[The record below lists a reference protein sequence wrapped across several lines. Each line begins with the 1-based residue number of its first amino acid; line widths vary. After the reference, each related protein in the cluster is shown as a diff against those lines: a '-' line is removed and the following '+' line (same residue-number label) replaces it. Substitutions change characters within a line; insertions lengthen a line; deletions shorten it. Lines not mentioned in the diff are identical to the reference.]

1 MNLWGFFM
9 IDRKEFYSQLRATL
23 VKGGLSQP
31 QVDGFEAILDEW
43 EKRSLTDLRWLA
55 YIMATAWHET
65 AQRMQP
71 IEEFGRGRGKAYA
84 PTYYGR
90 GFVQITWERNYAKLS
105 DVIDVDLVTHP
116 EKALEMD
123 NAIQILF
130 VGMIDGLFTGKA
142 LSDYFDRNA
151 DWRGARAI
159 VNGKDRAAEIA
170 GYAQKIWD
178 SLRIADGDSLV
189 NIAPD
194 DDFVLVKDNHGEVL
208 PTYYPPT
215 KPNGVMSM
223 EATKPAVQSKIV
235 WTQLLAAAFAIFA
248 GFGLTIPPEFQ
259 QLAIELLA
267 GGVTATS
274 LITAV
279 MRIWF
284 TTKLLKK

>member
-1 MNLWGFFM
+1 MGFFM
-9 IDRKEFYSQLRATL
+9 IDRKEFYSQIRATL
-23 VKGGLSQP
+23 VKGGLNQA

-43 EKRSLTDLRWLA
+43 ERRNLTDLRWLA

-90 GFVQITWERNYAKLS
+90 GFVQITWERNYARLS

-130 VGMIDGLFTGKA
+130 EGMIDGLFTGKA
-142 LSDYFDRNA
+142 LSDYFDRES

-159 VNGKDRAAEIA
+159 VNGKDRAADIA
-170 GYAQKIWD
+170 GYAKKIWD
-178 SLRIADGDSLV
+178 SLRIASGDELV
-189 NIAPD
+189 NIRDPD
-194 DDFVLVKDNHGEVL
+194 TWVTDNHGDVL
-208 PTYYPPT
+208 KTYYPPT
-215 KPNGVMSM
+215 KPISVMSM
-223 EATKPAVQSKIV
+223 VDTKPAVQSKIV
-235 WTQLLAAAFAIFA
+235 WTQLLTAAFAIFA
-248 GFGLTIPPEFQ
+248 GFGLNIPPEFQ

-267 GGVTATS
+267 GGVTAAS

-284 TTKLLKK
+284 TNKVLKK

>member
-1 MNLWGFFM
+1 M
-9 IDRKEFYSQLRATL
+9 IDRKEFYGQIRATL

-43 EKRSLTDLRWLA
+43 EKRRLTDLRWLA

-90 GFVQITWERNYAKLS
+90 GFVQITWERNYARLS
-105 DVIDVDLVTHP
+105 DVIGVDLVTHP

-142 LSDYFDRNA
+142 LSDYFDKNA

-178 SLRIADGDSLV
+178 SLRLASGDSLM

-194 DDFVLVKDNHGEVL
+194 ADFVSVTDNHGEVL
-208 PTYYPPT
+208 PTYYQPS
-215 KPNGVMSM
+215 VMSVD
-223 EATKPAVQSKIV
+223 ATKPRVQSKIV
-235 WTQLLAAAFAIFA
+235 WTQLLTAAFAIFA

-274 LITAV
+274 IITAV

>member
-1 MNLWGFFM
+1 M
-9 IDRKEFYSQLRATL
+9 IDRKEFYSQIRATL
-23 VKGGLSQP
+23 VKGGLNQA

-43 EKRSLTDLRWLA
+43 EKRKLTDLRWLA

-90 GFVQITWERNYAKLS
+90 GFVQITWERNYARLS
-105 DVIDVDLVTHP
+105 DVIGVDLVTHP

-142 LSDYFDRNA
+142 LSDYFDKNA

-178 SLRIADGDSLV
+178 SLRLASGDSLM
-189 NIAPD
+189 NIAPA
-194 DDFVLVKDNHGEVL
+194 DDFVSVTDNHGEVL
-208 PTYYPPT
+208 QTYYPPT
-215 KPNGVMSM
+215 TPNVAMSM
-223 EATKPAVQSKIV
+223 DATKPAAQSKIV
-235 WTQLLAAAFAIFA
+235 WTQLLTAAFAIFA

-274 LITAV
+274 IITAV
-279 MRIWF
+279 MRVWF

>member
-1 MNLWGFFM
+1 M
-9 IDRKEFYSQLRATL
+9 IDRKEFYSQIRATL

-43 EKRSLTDLRWLA
+43 EKRKLTDLRWLA

-90 GFVQITWERNYAKLS
+90 GFVQITWERNYARLS
-105 DVIDVDLVTHP
+105 DVIGVDLVTHP

-142 LSDYFDRNA
+142 LSDYFDKNA

-159 VNGKDRAAEIA
+159 VNGKDKAAEIA

-178 SLRIADGDSLV
+178 SLRLASGDSLM
-189 NIAPD
+189 NIAPA
-194 DDFVLVKDNHGEVL
+194 DDFVSVTDNHGEVL
-208 PTYYPPT
+208 PTYYPT
-215 KPNGVMSM
+215 SVMSVD
-223 EATKPAVQSKIV
+223 ATKPRVQSKIV
-235 WTQLLAAAFAIFA
+235 WTQLLTAAFAIFA

-274 LITAV
+274 IITAV

>member
-1 MNLWGFFM
+1 M

-23 VKGGLSQP
+23 VKGGLNQA

-43 EKRSLTDLRWLA
+43 ERRKLQDLRWLA

-130 VGMIDGLFTGKA
+130 EGMIDGLFTGEA
-142 LSDYFDRNA
+142 LSDYFDRES

-159 VNGKDRAAEIA
+159 VNGKDRAADIA
-170 GYAQKIWD
+170 GYAKKIWD
-178 SLRIADGDSLV
+178 SLRIASGDSLV
-189 NIAPD
+189 NIAPSA
-194 DDFVLVKDNHGEVL
+194 DFVLVKDNHGEVL
-208 PTYYPPT
+208 PTYYPT
-215 KPNGVMSM
+215 REQLNS
-223 EATKPAVQSKIV
+223 KPAVQSKIV
-235 WTQLLAAAFAIFA
+235 WTQLLTAAFAIFA
-248 GFGLTIPPEFQ
+248 AFGMNIPPEFH

-274 LITAV
+274 IITAV

>member
-1 MNLWGFFM
+1 M
-9 IDRKEFYSQLRATL
+9 IDRKEFYSQIRAAL
-23 VKGGLSQP
+23 VKGGLSQS

-43 EKRSLTDLRWLA
+43 EKRRLTDLRWLA

-90 GFVQITWERNYAKLS
+90 GFVQITWERNYARLS
-105 DVIDVDLVTHP
+105 DVIGVDLVTHP

-142 LSDYFDRNA
+142 LSDYFSREA

-178 SLRIADGDSLV
+178 SLRLASGDSLL
-189 NIAPD
+189 NIAPAA
-194 DDFVLVKDNHGEVL
+194 DFVSVTDNHGEVL
-208 PTYYPPT
+208 QTYYPSS
-215 KPNGVMSM
+215 VMSM
-223 EATKPAVQSKIV
+223 DATKTPVQSKIV
-235 WTQLLAAAFAIFA
+235 WTQLLTAAFAIFA

>member
-1 MNLWGFFM
+1 M
-9 IDRKEFYSQLRATL
+9 IDRKEFYSQIRTTL

-43 EKRSLTDLRWLA
+43 EKRKLQDLRWLA

-90 GFVQITWERNYAKLS
+90 GFVQITWERNYARLS
-105 DVIDVDLVTHP
+105 DVIGVDLVTHP

-142 LSDYFDRNA
+142 LSDYFDKNA

-178 SLRIADGDSLV
+178 SLRLASGDSLM
-189 NIAPD
+189 NIAPA
-194 DDFVLVKDNHGEVL
+194 DDFVSVTDNHGEVL
-208 PTYYPPT
+208 PTYYPT
-215 KPNGVMSM
+215 SVMSM
-223 EATKPAVQSKIV
+223 DAAKPRVQSKIV
-235 WTQLLAAAFAIFA
+235 WTQLLTAAFAIFA

-274 LITAV
+274 IITAV

>member
-1 MNLWGFFM
+1 M
-9 IDRKEFYSQLRATL
+9 IDRKEFYSQIRATL
-23 VKGGLSQP
+23 VKGGLSQA

-43 EKRSLTDLRWLA
+43 ERRSLTDLRWLA

-84 PTYYGR
+84 PKYYGR
-90 GFVQITWERNYAKLS
+90 GLVQITWEYNYARLS

-130 VGMIDGLFTGKA
+130 EGMIHGLFKGEGKS
-142 LSDYFDRNA
+142 LSDYFDRET

-159 VNGKDRAAEIA
+159 VNGKDRAADIA
-170 GYAQKIWD
+170 GYAKKIWE
-178 SLRIADGDSLV
+178 SLRIASGDELV
-189 NIAPD
+189 NIREPD
-194 DDFVLVKDNHGEVL
+194 AWVTDNNGDVLK
-208 PTYYPPT
+208 TYYPPSGGM
-215 KPNGVMSM
+215 PMVD
-223 EATKPAVQSKIV
+223 TKPAVQSKIV
-235 WTQLLAAAFAIFA
+235 WTQLLTAAFAIFA
-248 GFGLTIPPEFQ
+248 GFGLTIPPDFQ

-267 GGVTATS
+267 GGVTAAS
-274 LITAV
+274 LITTV

>member
-1 MNLWGFFM
+1 M
-9 IDRKEFYSQLRATL
+9 IDRKEFYSQIRATL

-43 EKRSLTDLRWLA
+43 EKRKLTDLRWLA

-90 GFVQITWERNYAKLS
+90 GFVQITWERNYARLS
-105 DVIDVDLVTHP
+105 DVIGVDLVTHP

-142 LSDYFDRNA
+142 LSDYFDKNA

-178 SLRIADGDSLV
+178 SLRLASGDSLM

-194 DDFVLVKDNHGEVL
+194 ADFVSVTDNHGEVL
-208 PTYYPPT
+208 PTYYQPS
-215 KPNGVMSM
+215 VMSVD
-223 EATKPAVQSKIV
+223 ATKPRVQSKIV
-235 WTQLLAAAFAIFA
+235 WTQLLTAAFAIFA

-274 LITAV
+274 IITAV

>member
-1 MNLWGFFM
+1 M

-23 VKGGLSQP
+23 VKGGLNQA

-43 EKRSLTDLRWLA
+43 EKRNLQDLRWLA

-90 GFVQITWERNYAKLS
+90 GFVQITWERNYARLS
-105 DVIDVDLVTHP
+105 DVIDVDLVTYP

-142 LSDYFDRNA
+142 LSDYFDKNT

-178 SLRIADGDSLV
+178 SLRLASGDSLM
-189 NIAPD
+189 NIAPA
-194 DDFVLVKDNHGEVL
+194 DDFVSVTDNHGDVL
-208 PTYYPPT
+208 KTYYPPT

-223 EATKPAVQSKIV
+223 DATKPAAQSKIV
-235 WTQLLAAAFAIFA
+235 WTQLLTAAFAIFA
-248 GFGLTIPPEFQ
+248 GFGLNIPPDFQ

-267 GGVTATS
+267 GGVTAAS

>member
-1 MNLWGFFM
+1 M
-9 IDRKEFYSQLRATL
+9 IDRKEFYSQIRATL
-23 VKGGLSQP
+23 VKGGLNQA

-43 EKRSLTDLRWLA
+43 ERRSLTDLRWLA

-90 GFVQITWERNYAKLS
+90 GLVQITWERNYAKLS

-130 VGMIDGLFTGKA
+130 EGMIDGLFTGKA
-142 LSDYFDRNA
+142 LSDYFGRNA

-194 DDFVLVKDNHGEVL
+194 DDFVLVKDNHGDVL
-208 PTYYPPT
+208 PTYYPT
-215 KPNGVMSM
+215 REQLNS
-223 EATKPAVQSKIV
+223 KPAAQSKIV
-235 WTQLLAAAFAIFA
+235 WTQLLTAAFAIFA
-248 GFGLTIPPEFQ
+248 GFGMTIPPEFQ

-274 LITAV
+274 IITVV

>member
-1 MNLWGFFM
+1 M
-9 IDRKEFYSQLRATL
+9 IDRKEFYSQIRATL
-23 VKGGLSQP
+23 VKGGLNQA

-43 EKRSLTDLRWLA
+43 EKRKLTDLRWLA

-90 GFVQITWERNYAKLS
+90 GFVQITWERNYARLS
-105 DVIDVDLVTHP
+105 DVIGVDLVTHP

-142 LSDYFDRNA
+142 LSDYFDKNA

-194 DDFVLVKDNHGEVL
+194 DDFVLVRDNHGEVL

-215 KPNGVMSM
+215 KPSDVMSM
-223 EATKPAVQSKIV
+223 EATKPTAQSKIV
-235 WTQLLAAAFAIFA
+235 WTQVLTAAFAIFA
-248 GFGLTIPPEFQ
+248 GFGMTIPPEFQ

-274 LITAV
+274 IITAV

>member
-1 MNLWGFFM
+1 M
-9 IDRKEFYSQLRATL
+9 IDRKEFYSQIRATL
-23 VKGGLSQP
+23 VKGGLNQP
-31 QVDGFEAILDEW
+31 QVDGFEAVLDEW
-43 EKRSLTDLRWLA
+43 EKRRLADLRWLA

-90 GFVQITWERNYAKLS
+90 GFVQITWERNYARLS

-130 VGMIDGLFTGKA
+130 AGMIDGLFTGKA
-142 LSDYFDRNA
+142 LSDYFGKSA

-178 SLRIADGDSLV
+178 SLRLASGDSLM
-189 NIAPD
+189 NIAPAA
-194 DDFVLVKDNHGEVL
+194 DFALVEDNHGDVL
-208 PTYYPPT
+208 PTYYQPT
-215 KPNGVMSM
+215 TPNVAMSM
-223 EATKPAVQSKIV
+223 DATKPPVQSKIV
-235 WTQLLAAAFAIFA
+235 WTQLLTAAFAIFA

-274 LITAV
+274 IITAV

>member
-1 MNLWGFFM
+1 M
-9 IDRKEFYSQLRATL
+9 IDRKEFYSQIRATL

-43 EKRSLTDLRWLA
+43 EKRRLTDLRWLA

-90 GFVQITWERNYAKLS
+90 GFVQITWERNYARLS
-105 DVIDVDLVTHP
+105 DVIGVDLVTHP

-142 LSDYFDRNA
+142 LSDYFDKNA

-178 SLRIADGDSLV
+178 SLRLASGDSLV
-189 NIAPD
+189 NIAPAA
-194 DDFVLVKDNHGEVL
+194 DFTLVEDNHGEVL
-208 PTYYPPT
+208 PTYYPPS
-215 KPNGVMSM
+215 VMSM
-223 EATKPAVQSKIV
+223 DATKPAAQSKIV
-235 WTQLLAAAFAIFA
+235 WTQLLTAAFAIFA

>member
-1 MNLWGFFM
+1 M

-23 VKGGLSQP
+23 VKGGLNQA

-43 EKRSLTDLRWLA
+43 EKRRLTDLRWLA

-90 GFVQITWERNYAKLS
+90 GFVQITWERNYARLS
-105 DVIDVDLVTHP
+105 DVIDVDLVTYP

-130 VGMIDGLFTGKA
+130 EGMIDGLFTGKA
-142 LSDYFDRNA
+142 LSDYFDKNA

-178 SLRIADGDSLV
+178 SLRIADGDSLM

-194 DDFVLVKDNHGEVL
+194 DDFVLVRDNHGEVL

-215 KPNGVMSM
+215 KPGGVMSM
-223 EATKPAVQSKIV
+223 EATKPAAQSKIV
-235 WTQLLAAAFAIFA
+235 WTQLLTAALAIFA

-274 LITAV
+274 IITAV

>member
-1 MNLWGFFM
+1 M
-9 IDRKEFYSQLRATL
+9 IDRKEFYSQIRATL

-43 EKRSLTDLRWLA
+43 EKRKLQDLRWLA

-90 GFVQITWERNYAKLS
+90 GFVQITWERNYARLS
-105 DVIDVDLVTHP
+105 DVIGVDLVTHP

-142 LSDYFDRNA
+142 LSDYFDKNA

-178 SLRIADGDSLV
+178 SLRLASGDSLM
-189 NIAPD
+189 NIAPSA
-194 DDFVLVKDNHGEVL
+194 DFALVEDNHGEVL
-208 PTYYPPT
+208 PTYYPPS
-215 KPNGVMSM
+215 VMSM
-223 EATKPAVQSKIV
+223 DAAKPPVQSKIV
-235 WTQLLAAAFAIFA
+235 WTQLLTAAFAIFA

>member
-1 MNLWGFFM
+1 M
-9 IDRKEFYSQLRATL
+9 IDRKEFYSQIRATL
-23 VKGGLSQP
+23 VKGGLNQA

-43 EKRSLTDLRWLA
+43 ERRSLTDLRWLA

-90 GFVQITWERNYAKLS
+90 GFVQITWERNYAKFS

-130 VGMIDGLFTGKA
+130 VGMIDGLFTGEA
-142 LSDYFDRNA
+142 LSDYFGRNA

-159 VNGKDRAAEIA
+159 VNGKDRAAEVA
-170 GYAQKIWD
+170 GHAQKIWD
-178 SLRIADGDSLV
+178 SLRLASGDSLM
-189 NIAPD
+189 NIAPA
-194 DDFVLVKDNHGEVL
+194 DDFVSVTDNHGDVL
-208 PTYYPPT
+208 PTHYPPSA
-215 KPNGVMSM
+215 MSM
-223 EATKPAVQSKIV
+223 DATKPAAQSKIV
-235 WTQLLAAAFAIFA
+235 WTQLLVAAFAIFA

-274 LITAV
+274 IITAV

>member
-1 MNLWGFFM
+1 M

-23 VKGGLSQP
+23 VKGGLNQA

-43 EKRSLTDLRWLA
+43 EKRRLTDLRWLA

-142 LSDYFDRNA
+142 LSDYFGRNA

-178 SLRIADGDSLV
+178 SLRIADGDSLM
-189 NIAPD
+189 NIAPG
-194 DDFVLVKDNHGEVL
+194 DDFVLVRDNHGEVL

-223 EATKPAVQSKIV
+223 EATKPTAQSKIV
-235 WTQLLAAAFAIFA
+235 WTQLLTAAFALFA
-248 GFGLTIPPEFQ
+248 GFGLTIPPEYQ

>member
-1 MNLWGFFM
+1 M
-9 IDRKEFYSQLRATL
+9 IDRKEFYSQLRMAV
-23 VKGGLSQP
+23 VKGGLNQS

-43 EKRSLTDLRWLA
+43 EKRRLTDLRWLA

-65 AQRMQP
+65 AYTMQP
-71 IEEFGRGRGKAYA
+71 IEEYGKGKGKAYA

-90 GFVQITWERNYAKLS
+90 GLVQITWERNYARLS
-105 DVIDVDLVTHP
+105 DAIGTDLVTHP

-130 VGMIDGLFTGKA
+130 EGMIDGLFTGRK
-142 LSDYFDRNA
+142 LSDYFGKSA
-151 DWRGARAI
+151 DWKGARAI

-178 SLRIADGDSLV
+178 SLL
-189 NIAPD
+189 NIAP

-208 PTYYPPT
+208 QTYYPPA

-223 EATKPAVQSKIV
+223 DATKPAAQSKIV
-235 WTQLLAAAFAIFA
+235 WTQLLTAAFAIFA

-259 QLAIELLA
+259 QLAFELLA

-274 LITAV
+274 LITAI

>member
-1 MNLWGFFM
+1 M
-9 IDRKEFYSQLRATL
+9 IDRKEFYSQIRATL
-23 VKGGLSQP
+23 VKGGLSQS

-43 EKRSLTDLRWLA
+43 EKRKLTDLRWLA

-90 GFVQITWERNYAKLS
+90 GFVQITWERNYARLS
-105 DVIDVDLVTHP
+105 DVIGVDLVTHP

-142 LSDYFDRNA
+142 LSDYFDKNA

-178 SLRIADGDSLV
+178 SLRLASGDSLM
-189 NIAPD
+189 NIAPA
-194 DDFVLVKDNHGEVL
+194 DDFVSVTDNHGEVL
-208 PTYYPPT
+208 PTYYPP
-215 KPNGVMSM
+215 NVAMSM
-223 EATKPAVQSKIV
+223 DATKPRVQSKIV
-235 WTQLLAAAFAIFA
+235 WTQLLTAAFAIFA

-274 LITAV
+274 IITAV

-284 TTKLLKK
+284 TNKILKK

>member
-1 MNLWGFFM
+1 V
-9 IDRKEFYSQLRATL
+9 IDRKEFYSQIRATL
-23 VKGGLSQP
+23 VKGGLNQS

-43 EKRSLTDLRWLA
+43 ERRNLSDLRWLA

-71 IEEFGRGRGKAYA
+71 IEEYGRGKGKAYA

-90 GFVQITWERNYAKLS
+90 GFVQITWERNYARLS
-105 DVIDVDLVTHP
+105 DVIGVDLVTHP
-116 EKALEMD
+116 EKAMEMD

-130 VGMIDGLFTGKA
+130 EGMIDGLFTGKK
-142 LSDYFDRNA
+142 LSDYFGKSA

-159 VNGKDRAAEIA
+159 VNGKDRAADIA
-170 GYAQKIWD
+170 GYAKKIWD
-178 SLRIADGDSLV
+178 SLRIADGDTLL

-194 DDFVLVKDNHGEVL
+194 DDFVLVRDNHGDVL
-208 PTYYPPT
+208 QTYYPPAT
-215 KPNGVMSM
+215 PNGVMSM
-223 EATKPAVQSKIV
+223 DATKPAAQSKIV
-235 WTQLLAAAFAIFA
+235 WTQLLTAAFAIFA
-248 GFGLTIPPEFQ
+248 GFGLSIPPEFQ

-284 TTKLLKK
+284 TNKILK

>member
-1 MNLWGFFM
+1 M

-23 VKGGLSQP
+23 VKGGLNQA

-43 EKRSLTDLRWLA
+43 EKRNLTDLRWLA

-90 GFVQITWERNYAKLS
+90 GFVQITWERNYARLS
-105 DVIDVDLVTHP
+105 DVIDVDLVTYP

-130 VGMIDGLFTGKA
+130 EGMIDGLFTGKA
-142 LSDYFDRNA
+142 LSDYFDKNA

-189 NIAPD
+189 NIATD

-223 EATKPAVQSKIV
+223 EATKPAAQSKIV
-235 WTQLLAAAFAIFA
+235 WTQLLTAAFAIFA

>member
-1 MNLWGFFM
+1 M
-9 IDRKEFYSQLRATL
+9 IDRKEFYSQIRATL
-23 VKGGLSQP
+23 VKGGLNQA

-43 EKRSLTDLRWLA
+43 EKRRLTDLRWLA

-90 GFVQITWERNYAKLS
+90 GFVQITWERNYARLS
-105 DVIDVDLVTHP
+105 DVIGVDLVTHP
-116 EKALEMD
+116 EKSLEMD

-142 LSDYFDRNA
+142 LSDYFDKNA

-178 SLRIADGDSLV
+178 SLRLASGDSLM
-189 NIAPD
+189 NIAPAA
-194 DDFVLVKDNHGEVL
+194 DFTLVEDNHGEVL
-208 PTYYPPT
+208 QTYYPPS
-215 KPNGVMSM
+215 VMSM
-223 EATKPAVQSKIV
+223 DATKPAAQSKIV
-235 WTQLLAAAFAIFA
+235 WTQLITAAFAIFA

>member
-1 MNLWGFFM
+1 MV
-9 IDRKEFYSQLRATL
+9 DRKEFYAQIRATL

-43 EKRSLTDLRWLA
+43 ERRNLHDLRWLA
-55 YIMATAWHET
+55 YILATAWHET

-90 GFVQITWERNYAKLS
+90 GFVQITWERNYARLS
-105 DVIDVDLVTHP
+105 DVIGVDLVTHP

-130 VGMIDGLFTGKA
+130 EGMIDGLFTGKK
-142 LSDYFDRNA
+142 LSDYFGKHA

-159 VNGKDRAAEIA
+159 VNGKDRAADIA
-170 GYAQKIWD
+170 SYAQKIWD
-178 SLRIADGDSLV
+178 SLRIADGDALL

-194 DDFVLVKDNHGEVL
+194 DDFVLVRDNHGDVL
-208 PTYYPPT
+208 PTYYPPR
-215 KPNGVMSM
+215 GVMSM
-223 EATKPAVQSKIV
+223 EATKPAAQSKIV
-235 WTQLLAAAFAIFA
+235 WTQLVTAAFAIFA

-259 QLAIELLA
+259 QLAFELLA

-274 LITAV
+274 IVTAV

-284 TTKLLKK
+284 TNKILK

>member
-1 MNLWGFFM
+1 M
-9 IDRKEFYSQLRATL
+9 IDRKEFYSQVRATL
-23 VKGGLSQP
+23 VKGGLNQA

-43 EKRSLTDLRWLA
+43 EKRRLADLRWLA

-90 GFVQITWERNYAKLS
+90 GFVQITWERNYARLS

-142 LSDYFDRNA
+142 LSDYFGKSA

-178 SLRIADGDSLV
+178 SLRLASGDSLM
-189 NIAPD
+189 NIAPAA
-194 DDFVLVKDNHGEVL
+194 DFALVEDNHGDVL
-208 PTYYPPT
+208 PTYYQPT
-215 KPNGVMSM
+215 TPNVAMSM
-223 EATKPAVQSKIV
+223 DATKPPVQSKIV
-235 WTQLLAAAFAIFA
+235 WTQLLTAAFAIFA

-274 LITAV
+274 IITAV

>member
-1 MNLWGFFM
+1 M
-9 IDRKEFYSQLRATL
+9 IDRKEFYAQIRATL
-23 VKGGLSQP
+23 VRGGLKQS

-43 EKRSLTDLRWLA
+43 ERRNLHDLRWLA
-55 YIMATAWHET
+55 YIMATVWHET
-65 AQRMQP
+65 AYTMQP
-71 IEEFGRGRGKAYA
+71 IEEYGKGKGRAYA

-90 GFVQITWERNYAKLS
+90 GLVQITWERNYERLS
-105 DVIDVDLVTHP
+105 DVIGVDLVTHP

-130 VGMIDGLFTGKA
+130 EGMIDGLFTGRK
-142 LSDYFDRNA
+142 LSDYFGKSA

-159 VNGKDRAAEIA
+159 VNGKDRAADIA
-170 GYAQKIWD
+170 SYAQKIWD
-178 SLRIADGDSLV
+178 SLRIADGDALL

-194 DDFVLVKDNHGEVL
+194 DGFVLVRDNHGEVL
-208 PTYYPPT
+208 KTYYP
-215 KPNGVMSM
+215 KIGVMSM
-223 EATKPAVQSKIV
+223 DATKPAAQSKIV
-235 WTQLLAAAFAIFA
+235 WTQLLTAAFAMLA

-274 LITAV
+274 IITAV

-284 TTKLLKK
+284 TNKTLK

>member
-1 MNLWGFFM
+1 M
-9 IDRKEFYSQLRATL
+9 IDRKEFYSQIRATL

-43 EKRSLTDLRWLA
+43 EKRKLQDLRWLA

-90 GFVQITWERNYAKLS
+90 GFVQITWERNYARLS
-105 DVIDVDLVTHP
+105 DVIGVDLVTHP

-130 VGMIDGLFTGKA
+130 VGMIDGLFTGKG
-142 LSDYFDRNA
+142 LSDYFGKSA

-159 VNGKDRAAEIA
+159 VNGKDRAADIA
-170 GYAQKIWD
+170 SYAQKIWD
-178 SLRIADGDSLV
+178 SLRIADGDALL
-189 NIAPD
+189 NIAPN
-194 DDFVLVKDNHGEVL
+194 DDFVLVRDNHGEVL

-215 KPNGVMSM
+215 TPNGVMSM
-223 EATKPAVQSKIV
+223 DATKPAAQSKIV
-235 WTQLLAAAFAIFA
+235 WTQLITAAFAIFA

-274 LITAV
+274 IITAV

-284 TTKLLKK
+284 TTKDLK

>member
-1 MNLWGFFM
+1 M
-9 IDRKEFYSQLRATL
+9 IDRKEFYSQIRATL

-43 EKRSLTDLRWLA
+43 EKRKLTDLRWLA

-90 GFVQITWERNYAKLS
+90 GFVQITGERNYARLS
-105 DVIDVDLVTHP
+105 DVIGVDLVTHP

-142 LSDYFDRNA
+142 LSDYFDKNA

-178 SLRIADGDSLV
+178 SLRLASGDSLM

-194 DDFVLVKDNHGEVL
+194 ADFVSVTDNHGEVL
-208 PTYYPPT
+208 PTYYQPS
-215 KPNGVMSM
+215 VMSVD
-223 EATKPAVQSKIV
+223 ATKPRVQSKIV
-235 WTQLLAAAFAIFA
+235 WTQLLTAAFAIFA

-274 LITAV
+274 IITAV

>member
-1 MNLWGFFM
+1 M

-23 VKGGLSQP
+23 VKGGLNQA

-43 EKRSLTDLRWLA
+43 ERRNLTDLRWLA

-90 GFVQITWERNYAKLS
+90 GFVQITWERNYARLS

-130 VGMIDGLFTGKA
+130 EGMIDGLLTGKA
-142 LSDYFDRNA
+142 LSDYFDRES

-189 NIAPD
+189 NIAPAA
-194 DDFVLVKDNHGEVL
+194 DFVLVKDNHGEVL

-223 EATKPAVQSKIV
+223 EATKPAAQSKIV
-235 WTQLLAAAFAIFA
+235 WTQLLTAAFAIFA
-248 GFGLTIPPEFQ
+248 AFGLNIPPDFQ

-274 LITAV
+274 IITVV

-284 TTKLLKK
+284 TNKILKK

>member
-1 MNLWGFFM
+1 M
-9 IDRKEFYSQLRATL
+9 IDRKEFYSQIRATL
-23 VKGGLSQP
+23 VKGGLNQA

-43 EKRSLTDLRWLA
+43 EKRKLQDLRWLA

-65 AQRMQP
+65 AQLMQP

-90 GFVQITWERNYAKLS
+90 GFVQITWKRNYAKFS

-130 VGMIDGLFTGKA
+130 AGMIDGLFTGKA
-142 LSDYFDRNA
+142 LSDYFDKNA

-178 SLRIADGDSLV
+178 SLRIADGDSLM

-194 DDFVLVKDNHGEVL
+194 DDFVLVRDNHGEVL
-208 PTYYPPT
+208 PTYYPTREPG
-215 KPNGVMSM
+215 GVMSM
-223 EATKPAVQSKIV
+223 DATKPAAQSKIV
-235 WTQLLAAAFAIFA
+235 WTQLLTAAFAIFA

-274 LITAV
+274 IITAV

-284 TTKLLKK
+284 TNKILK

>member
-1 MNLWGFFM
+1 M
-9 IDRKEFYSQLRATL
+9 IDRKEFYSQIRATL
-23 VKGGLSQP
+23 VKGGLNQA

-43 EKRSLTDLRWLA
+43 EKRNLHDLRWLA

-90 GFVQITWERNYAKLS
+90 GFVQITWERNYARLS
-105 DVIDVDLVTHP
+105 DVIGVDLVTHP

-123 NAIQILF
+123 NAIKILF
-130 VGMIDGLFTGKA
+130 DGMIDGLFTGKA
-142 LSDYFDRNA
+142 LSDYFDRES

-159 VNGKDRAAEIA
+159 VNGKDRADDIA
-170 GYAQKIWD
+170 GYAKKIWD
-178 SLRIADGDSLV
+178 SLRIASGDELV
-189 NIAPD
+189 NIREPD
-194 DDFVLVKDNHGEVL
+194 TWVTDNHGDTL
-208 PTYYPPT
+208 ATYYPPT

-223 EATKPAVQSKIV
+223 EATKPAAQSKIV
-235 WTQLLAAAFAIFA
+235 WTQLLTAAFALFA

>member
-1 MNLWGFFM
+1 M

-23 VKGGLSQP
+23 VKGGLNQA

-43 EKRSLTDLRWLA
+43 EKRNLQDLRWLA

-142 LSDYFDRNA
+142 LSDYFGRNA

-194 DDFVLVKDNHGEVL
+194 DDFVLVRDNHGEVL

-215 KPNGVMSM
+215 KPSDVMSM
-223 EATKPAVQSKIV
+223 EATKPAAQSKIV
-235 WTQLLAAAFAIFA
+235 WTQLLTAAFAIFA
-248 GFGLTIPPEFQ
+248 GFGLTIQPEYQ

>member
-1 MNLWGFFM
+1 M
-9 IDRKEFYSQLRATL
+9 IDRKEFYSQIRATL

-43 EKRSLTDLRWLA
+43 EKRRLTDLRWLA

-90 GFVQITWERNYAKLS
+90 GFVQITWERNYARLS
-105 DVIDVDLVTHP
+105 DVIGVDLVTHP

-142 LSDYFDRNA
+142 LSDYFDKNA

-189 NIAPD
+189 NIAPG
-194 DDFVLVKDNHGEVL
+194 DDFVLVRDNHGEVL
-208 PTYYPPT
+208 PTYYPT
-215 KPNGVMSM
+215 REQLNS
-223 EATKPAVQSKIV
+223 KPAVQSKIV